1 MRNPKETYSGMK
13 AGYGTGSGATSG
25 SSAAQPSKSA
35 TTKEYCNPSVC
46 IGNQKPTHCICPT
59 DKK

>member
-1 MRNPKETYSGMK
+1 MRNPKESYSGMK
-13 AGYGTGSGATSG
+13 AGYCTDSGATWG
-25 SSAAQPSKSA
+25 SSAAQPSKSGA
-35 TTKEYCNPSVC
+35 AMEYCNPSVC